1 MSVWL
6 NRLIVEESPVA
17 DETTS
22 PSLGRGLAV
31 SSTTA
36 YWLLAAAVIARSVL
50 GASSA
55 HAGDHDI
62 VVTDRAIVQRCVT
75 DSNARSIAVGMPGGF
90 SYSFDPV
97 RCRLAYVWFGGF
109 LDFRPEATGRG
120 GQQVPILGTK
130 RLVGTADL
138 PLLINNPDH
147 EPESIR
153 FDGYR
158 RESATGIPTFLFRV
172 DDVPIEQRVLSFDFD
187 QVTIELSFPS
197 EDRSTHYYRTDPA
210 AVESVELSD
219 RLSFSAPGV
228 IKIPATESWAQ
239 IRLKLKPSKEKFV
252 RPEPTTNGR
261 LLYAL
266 HCMSCHTL
274 DGKKRIGPSFAD
286 LWTEKRTVKRGQQAE
301 EVIASEQYIRE
312 SILQPQAAIVQG
324 YENAN
329 RMVDIRKTLN
339 EKQIDALVRFLMEMK
354 PRK

>member
-1 MSVWL
+1 MSI
-6 NRLIVEESPVA
+6 RLETPVA
-17 DETTS
+17 KVARTFAIVLFLM
-22 PSLGRGLAV
+22 SLG
-31 SSTTA
+31 ST
-36 YWLLAAAVIARSVL
+36 
-50 GASSA
+50 
-55 HAGDHDI
+55 HAGEHDI

-138 PLLINNPDH
+138 PLRISDPDRK
-147 EPESIR
+147 PEFIR

-172 DDVPIEQRVLSFDFD
+172 DGVSVEQRVLSFGPD
-187 QVTIELSFPS
+187 QVTIEMSFL
-197 EDRSTHYYRTDPA
+197 DKNRATCYYRTNA
-210 AVESVELSD
+210 NAVESVELSE
-219 RLSFSAPGV
+219 RLRFSAPNV
-228 IKIPATESWAQ
+228 IEIPSTERWAQ

-274 DGKKRIGPSFAD
+274 DGRKRIGPSFAD
-286 LWTEKRTVKRGQQAE
+286 LWTGTRTVTRGQQTRE
-301 EVIASEQYIRE
+301 IAADEQYIRE

-324 YENAN
+324 YEKAN

-339 EKQIDALVRFLMEMK
+339 EKQIDALVQFLMDMK
-354 PRK
+354 SKE